1 MIPASTNKWESRL
14 MMGEFPCLR
23 FSRTALLWS
32 YPQLSPKLRTDLQAF
47 PYLPL
52 GLGLY
57 MFIFKG

>member
-1 MIPASTNKWESRL
+1 MSEVWQNCPFLVLPSTVPNLE
-14 MMGEFPCLR
+14 
-23 FSRTALLWS
+23 
-32 YPQLSPKLRTDLQAF
+32 TDLQAF